1 MAANRTI
8 EGENTDPEDFCAFW
22 ESPVSAWLEYKH
34 PRHLIRISKGIMDS
48 SLERI
53 RTKIAELEA
62 KLADL
67 RIAER
72 ELLALAKPPARKRR
86 TVPGPKAK
94 RKPRASG
101 QEEARHTIGGAIAGV
116 LGQHGA
122 LSSPEIADHIRAA
135 GRDINNRAVSFSL
148 QALKKRGLV
157 KSANGKWALLKVRS
171 RRALR

>member
-1 MAANRTI
+1 
-8 EGENTDPEDFCAFW
+8 
-22 ESPVSAWLEYKH
+22 
-34 PRHLIRISKGIMDS
+34 MDS

-53 RTKIAELEA
+53 RAKIAELEA

-72 ELLALAKPPARKRR
+72 ELLALEILPARKTRS
-86 TVPGPKAK
+86 VPGPKAK
-94 RKPRASG
+94 HKPQESD
-101 QEEARHTIGGAIAGV
+101 QEEARHTIGSAIADV

-122 LSSPEIADHIRAA
+122 LLSAEIADHIRAT

-157 KSANGKWALLKVRS
+157 KNANGKWALRKVRS
-171 RRALR
+171 RRVLP

>member
-1 MAANRTI
+1 
-8 EGENTDPEDFCAFW
+8 
-22 ESPVSAWLEYKH
+22 
-34 PRHLIRISKGIMDS
+34 MDT

-53 RTKIAELEA
+53 RAKIAELET

-72 ELLALAKPPARKRR
+72 ELLALEKFPVRKTR
-86 TVPGPKAK
+86 TAPGPKPK
-94 RKPRASG
+94 RKPEASD
-101 QEEARHTIGGAIAGV
+101 QEEARHTIGAAVADV

-122 LSSPEIADHIRAA
+122 LSAAEIADHIRAT

-157 KSANGKWALLKVRS
+157 RSADGRWTLPKAHS
-171 RRALR
+171 RRTRLIIDHLMMEQLTTLVVARLTNVFQLTHLWCSPDSSRRWRKM